1 MTPSSRRKKILFVGA
16 SGAVASRII
25 PFLAETYDV
34 VGISRK
40 RDDMKTHC
48 VDFYIGDL
56 LTEHEHLFIT
66 IFALHAFDAIVWNAV
81 RYFPQE
87 VLRASRETLHTE
99 FDLGVALPLECLR
112 TALEYRSLSGSE
124 KLIFVCMTSGL
135 AFGVKPSWG
144 SYSIV
149 KRGQVILAE
158 YLAQESCEHV
168 SARAIALG
176 AVPDTPDSILQDVI
190 AQALESS
197 DDTKVLY
204 TVTGRGA
211 ECKII

>member
-1 MTPSSRRKKILFVGA
+1 MIPPCRKKILFVGA
-16 SGAVASRII
+16 SGAVASRVI
-25 PFLAETYDV
+25 PFLVKTYDV

-40 RDDMKTHC
+40 RTDTKTNC

-56 LTEHEHLFIT
+56 LTEHEHLFAT
-66 IFALHAFDAIVWNAV
+66 IFALHTFDAIIWNAV

-87 VLRASRETLHTE
+87 IRQASRETLHTE
-99 FDLGVALPLECLR
+99 FDLGVVLPLECLR
-112 TALEYRSLSGSE
+112 TALEHQSLSGSE
-124 KLIFVCMTSGL
+124 KLIFICMTSGL

-158 YLAQESCEHV
+158 YLAQESREHV
-168 SARAIALG
+168 SAKAIALG
-176 AVPDTPDSILQDVI
+176 AVPDTPDTILHDVI
-190 AQALESS
+190 IQALESD

-204 TVTGRGA
+204 AITGRGM